1 LESTEAVPICV
12 IFNPTAKGNKAR
24 RFKGHLDDFAG
35 ECAFKPTTG
44 PWTAPQLTAEAIR
57 EGFDTII
64 AAGGDGTVNEV
75 LNGIASVPDGF
86 AKARLGVV
94 PLGTVNV
101 FAKELGLPAKL
112 AKAWDIIRRGRE
124 RRIDVPY
131 FDHHSSSN
139 GSNGA
144 TAERRCFVQLAGAG
158 LDARAIELV
167 SWKLKKAAGPL
178 AYIVAGFRAWAE
190 PQPPI
195 TVRAD
200 GRAATGQLVLL
211 GNGRFYGGRIPF
223 FPDASLSDGLL
234 DAHVFERIT
243 WGTLMRW
250 GWSAATGRPVSTPG
264 STLLQ
269 SDRMELSAGAR
280 VPFEVEGDF
289 AGQLPVTA
297 GVLPQALRVIV
308 P

>member
-1 LESTEAVPICV
+1 MPICV

-24 RFKGHLDDFAG
+24 HFRTHLNDFAG

-57 EGFDTII
+57 EGFDTIV

-75 LNGIASVPDGF
+75 INGIAQVPDGF
-86 AKARLGVV
+86 ARTRLAVI

-101 FAKELGLPAKL
+101 FAKEIRIPAKL
-112 AKAWDIIRRGRE
+112 AKAWNIIRNGRE
-124 RRIDVPY
+124 QHVDVP
-131 FDHHSSSN
+131 FAEFT
-139 GSNGA
+139 GA
-144 TAERRCFVQLAGAG
+144 HAAKDALTAERRYFVQLAGAG

-167 SWKLKKAAGPL
+167 SWGLKKKFGPL
-178 AYIVAGFRAWAE
+178 AYVIAGFHAWAE
-190 PQPPI
+190 PQPAI
-195 TVRAD
+195 TVRAN
-200 GRAATGQLVLL
+200 GASCTGQLVLL

-223 FPDASLSDGLL
+223 FPRADLRDGLV

-243 WGTLMRW
+243 WGTLFRW
-250 GWSAATGRPVSTPG
+250 GWSALTGHPVSTRG

-269 SDRMELSAGAR
+269 ADRLELSAGAR

-289 AGQLPVTA
+289 AGQLPVTI
-297 GVLPQALRVIV
+297 GVAPQALRVIV